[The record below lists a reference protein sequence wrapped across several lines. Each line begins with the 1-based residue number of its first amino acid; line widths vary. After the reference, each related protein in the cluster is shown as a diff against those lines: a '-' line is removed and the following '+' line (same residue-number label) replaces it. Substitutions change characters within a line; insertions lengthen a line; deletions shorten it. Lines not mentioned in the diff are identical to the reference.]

1 METDKI
7 KILEETFERI
17 INVGFCLVP
26 YQDLSDI
33 ISKDPVVFGT
43 TIDEKILSIE
53 GVEKLFKSQFE
64 QMEGLKPKLERNRIA
79 THISPDGNS
88 AFIVEE
94 FTLSIS
100 SQDDVSTIF
109 MRASCIME
117 YRVNGWKLT
126 HWHASTPVDTEND
139 HWHQEEWKR
148 EKEKLQKLVDEQT
161 ADLHGKNKEL
171 EIEASIERV
180 RAVAMSMNKPED
192 MLRVCRVIS
201 DQLQQFGVEHIRN
214 VQTVIINEEKGTYH
228 NYQYFTPYKTE
239 SVELTECDKN
249 PVVYEMVT
257 RMLESADAFF
267 TTNITADELATFRLY
282 RKQENQ
288 FPDPLL
294 DETESIDGHFF
305 SIGPGGLG
313 ITLYRPLNKEGL
325 KIFKRFHNVFSLAYR
340 RFRDIEKAEAQ
351 AREAKIEL
359 SLERIRAQATAMQ
372 ESSDLLDIVVTMR
385 TEFVNLG
392 HEAHY
397 FWHMRWLPERY
408 DKAMTSGDGSR
419 IGMVMTLPRHIHGDI
434 APLAA
439 WEKGNEPTYV
449 LAMDVD
455 TAVDYVDKMISL
467 GDFEQVDP
475 QAPTLDDIRHIGGL
489 TFIIAR
495 TTHGEIWYSLPG
507 VVPDPPK
514 DAVDTL
520 VRFSR

>member
-1 METDKI
+1 MDAVK
-7 KILEETFERI
+7 KDLLEESYDRI
-17 INVGFCLVP
+17 INVGLCIVP
-26 YQDLSDI
+26 YEDLSDI
-33 ISKDPVVFGT
+33 AAPEVMLFGT
-43 TIDEKILSIE
+43 TKD
-53 GVEKLFKSQFE
+53 EKLFSFRDLDAMFKSQYE
-64 QMEGLKPKLERNRIA
+64 QM
-79 THISPDGNS
+79 DGFVPSLDRKRLFTRTSNDENN
-88 AFIVEE
+88 AFITEE
-94 FTLSIS
+94 VILTITSPEE
-100 SQDDVSTIF
+100 VNTIF
-109 MRASCIME
+109 IRCSCVME
-117 YRVNGWKLT
+117 YIDNKWKLT

-267 TTNITADELATFRLY
+267 TTNLTGDELATFRSY

-351 AREAKIEL
+351 AREAKIEAAL
-359 SLERIRAQATAMQ
+359 EKVRSRSLAMHKSNELNEVVKVLFEKMTELQVPSTAVGIQTFTEDSKDMQ
-372 ESSDLLDIVVTMR
+372 CFVCGDVGTGIVISQYMLPYFDHPIL
-385 TEFVNLG
+385 EDY
-392 HEAHY
+392 HEAH
-397 FWHMRWLPERY
+397 
-408 DKAMTSGDGSR
+408 
-419 IGMVMTLPRHIHGDI
+419 
-434 APLAA
+434 
-439 WEKGNEPTYV
+439 EKDLDFYVGTYS
-449 LAMDVD
+449 
-455 TAVDYVDKMISL
+455 KK
-467 GDFEQVDP
+467 E
-475 QAPTLDDIRHIGGL
+475 
-489 TFIIAR
+489 
-495 TTHGEIWYSLPG
+495 
-507 VVPDPPK
+507 K
-514 DAVDTL
+514 
-520 VRFSR
+520 